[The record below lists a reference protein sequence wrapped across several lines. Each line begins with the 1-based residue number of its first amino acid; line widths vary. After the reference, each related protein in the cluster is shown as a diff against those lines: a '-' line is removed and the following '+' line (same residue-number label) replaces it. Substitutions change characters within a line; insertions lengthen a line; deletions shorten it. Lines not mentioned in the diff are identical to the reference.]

1 MDNWLKSVIDT
12 LKEAVVVID
21 QHLTFIYANPAVNTI
36 GLDHA
41 KIIGLNLFEV
51 FPNLTYETSVFCQVM
66 ESGEPVIDREQTF
79 FTYRGEMKTTLTSTY
94 PLLKNGKVIG
104 AFETFQD
111 ISNVQ
116 HVTEQLHQLQLK
128 QKKTKRVKQNQSS
141 NVSSN
146 PFEDFIGNDQAI
158 LSIKSK
164 LHTFAN
170 SPSPIFIYGET
181 GTGKE
186 VLVQSIHKA
195 ANHTTIPLVSQN
207 CAAIPENLLESY
219 LFGTTKGSYTGAEDR
234 EGLFEIADGGILF
247 LDEINSLPKNLQAK
261 LLRVL
266 QDQKIRRVGGTKEI
280 SVNVRLIVATNTHP
294 KNLLMKNEMR
304 PDLYFRLSVLNI
316 ELPPL
321 RKRKNDIP
329 VLVDYFIKDYNRLF
343 HKHVSGITDGALTK
357 LMNYTWPGNIRELK
371 NCMERIMNLKTSG
384 CIDESD
390 IDLQDLYQIS
400 EILQDSTHT
409 QIEYNE
415 DSSFKQMME
424 ATEIQIIKQELTQT
438 QGNISQASRNLDI
451 PQQTLSNKIKKYHL
465 ENYILKIKLLKN
477 G

>member
-1 MDNWLKSVIDT
+1 MSIVDI
-12 LKEAVVVID
+12 LKEGVLVLD
-21 QHLTFIYANPAVNTI
+21 QNLSFIYANKAVKTI
-36 GLDHA
+36 GLDHE
-41 KIIGLNLFEV
+41 KIMGLNLFEV
-51 FPNLTYETSVFCQVM
+51 FPNLSYETSVFCQVM
-66 ESGEPVIDREQTF
+66 KTGKPVIDREQSF

-94 PLLKNGKVIG
+94 PLFNNGKIIG

-116 HVTEQLHQLQLK
+116 NVTEQLHQLQLR
-128 QKKTKRVKQNQSS
+128 QKKTNTIKPYSKTFAD
-141 NVSSN
+141 
-146 PFEDFIGNDQAI
+146 PFEDFIGNDKTI
-158 LSIKSK
+158 LDIKSK
-164 LHTFAN
+164 LCIIAN

-195 ANHTTIPLVSQN
+195 SHHSIIPLVSQN

-266 QDQKIRRVGGTKEI
+266 QDHKIRRVGGTKEI

-304 PDLYFRLSVLNI
+304 SDLYYRLNVLNI

-321 RKRKNDIP
+321 RERMNDIP
-329 VLVDYFIKDYNRLF
+329 LLAEYFILHYNQIF
-343 HKHVSGITDGALTK
+343 DKQITGLTEKALEK
-357 LMNYTWPGNIRELK
+357 LLSYPWPGNIRELK
-371 NCMERIMNLKTSG
+371 NCIERIMNLKTSG
-384 CIDESD
+384 CIEEKD

-400 EILQDSTHT
+400 GTFLDATHPL
-409 QIEYNE
+409 IDVNNHL
-415 DSSFKQMME
+415 SFKEMIE
-424 ATEIQIIKQELTQT
+424 ETETKIIKQELARTG
-438 QGNISQASRNLDI
+438 GNISQASRNLDI

>member
-66 ESGEPVIDREQTF
+66 ESREPVIDREQTF

-116 HVTEQLHQLQLK
+116 HVTEQLHQL
-128 QKKTKRVKQNQSS
+128 
-141 NVSSN
+141 
-146 PFEDFIGNDQAI
+146 
-158 LSIKSK
+158 
-164 LHTFAN
+164 
-170 SPSPIFIYGET
+170 
-181 GTGKE
+181 
-186 VLVQSIHKA
+186 
-195 ANHTTIPLVSQN
+195 QN

-329 VLVDYFIKDYNRLF
+329 FLVDYFIKDYNRLF

-357 LMNYTWPGNIRELK
+357 LMNYSWPGNIRELK

-400 EILQDSTHT
+400 EILQASTHA
-409 QIEYNE
+409 QIEYDE
-415 DSSFKQMME
+415 DASFKQMME
-424 ATEIQIIKQELTQT
+424 ATEIKIIKQELTQT
-438 QGNISQASRNLDI
+438 RGNISQASRNLDI